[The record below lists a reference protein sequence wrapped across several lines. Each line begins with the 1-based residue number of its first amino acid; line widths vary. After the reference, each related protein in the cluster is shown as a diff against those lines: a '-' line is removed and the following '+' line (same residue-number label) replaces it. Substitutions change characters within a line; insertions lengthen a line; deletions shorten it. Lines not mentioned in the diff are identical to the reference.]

1 MANDRRKVKLHLINE
16 VIMALIGQEESLSST
31 IKCRKVLRMFLLN
44 DVGQKAKLQISVLNA
59 KYLIAKI
66 QSWQSS

>member
-1 MANDRRKVKLHLINE
+1 
-16 VIMALIGQEESLSST
+16 
-31 IKCRKVLRMFLLN
+31 MFLLN

-59 KYLIAKI
+59 KHLIAKI